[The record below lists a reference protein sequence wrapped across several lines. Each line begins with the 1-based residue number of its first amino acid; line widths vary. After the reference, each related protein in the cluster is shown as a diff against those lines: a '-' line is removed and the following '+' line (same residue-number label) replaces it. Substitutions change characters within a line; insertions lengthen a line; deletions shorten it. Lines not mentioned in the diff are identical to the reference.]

1 MQKEAK
7 RVQEENRLLR
17 TVLRNQGLDEKAIQH
32 ALEAA
37 KQAAGGDVLPQVSE
51 SLVYIS
57 LSQYIEARN
66 QKKKKNSRANQPQMA
81 EEPGCLGWSNV
92 NPPGEHQ
99 SVTAVALPGIEN
111 PHATE
116 NHEADLSPTLNLFNW
131 LDNLCQIKDAFGAES
146 FVSISRALCNLI
158 CLFAFFLPTPSVT
171 HLSNVVS

>member
-1 MQKEAK
+1 VEQGAQATIEMQKEAK

-66 QKKKKNSRANQPQMA
+66 QKKKKIQELINLRWLRSRDVLAGQTST
-81 EEPGCLGWSNV
+81 LLV
-92 NPPGEHQ
+92 N
-99 SVTAVALPGIEN
+99 IN
-111 PHATE
+111 
-116 NHEADLSPTLNLFNW
+116 
-131 LDNLCQIKDAFGAES
+131 
-146 FVSISRALCNLI
+146 R
-158 CLFAFFLPTPSVT
+158 
-171 HLSNVVS
+171 